1 MKLVLVC
8 VGKIVI
14 SCVFVERTKSQ
25 REVQFVSDI
34 HTTQL
39 DAWKLLVNKTW
50 CWVM

>member
-25 REVQFVSDI
+25 REVQVMSDI
-34 HTTQL
+34 YTIQL
-39 DAWKLLVNKTW
+39 DAWKLFVDKIW
-50 CWVM
+50 CWVL